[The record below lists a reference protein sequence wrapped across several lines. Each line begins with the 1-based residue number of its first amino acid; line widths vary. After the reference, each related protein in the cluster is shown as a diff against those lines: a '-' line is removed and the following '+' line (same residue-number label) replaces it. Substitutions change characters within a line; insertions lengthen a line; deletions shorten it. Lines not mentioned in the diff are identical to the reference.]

1 MRFDWRGPVALV
13 LALGVVGVLIA
24 GAVGSI
30 LNHDRTVTSDEI
42 ATIATVLG
50 AAIGAVA
57 VYLGGRPPTD
67 PPGSLPTG
75 DQPDRED
82 PS

>member
-1 MRFDWRGPVALV
+1 VALV

-57 VYLGGRPPTD
+57 VYLGGRPPPP
-67 PPGSLPTG
+67 PPGSVGPTG
-75 DQPDRED
+75 DESTEDR
-82 PS
+82 